1 MNGLLPFELVYSPAQ
16 LDAMAAAYTA
26 QQVMQKSAEVIQM
39 GNQWEGFITLPISV
53 LKEKYN

>member
-1 MNGLLPFELVYSPAQ
+1 
-16 LDAMAAAYTA
+16 
-26 QQVMQKSAEVIQM
+26 MQKSAEVIQL